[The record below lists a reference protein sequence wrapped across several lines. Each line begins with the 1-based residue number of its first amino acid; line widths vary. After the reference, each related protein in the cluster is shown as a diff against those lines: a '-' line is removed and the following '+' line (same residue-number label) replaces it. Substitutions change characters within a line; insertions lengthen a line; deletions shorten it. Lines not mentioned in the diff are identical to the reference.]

1 MSLVLDLD
9 ISRMRYLDDFSSE
22 ESFAIGSGTDDRQNF
37 IKQFALLQQHG
48 SMLVA
53 CFLLF

>member
-9 ISRMRYLDDFSSE
+9 ISKMRYLNDFSSE
-22 ESFAIGSGTDDRQNF
+22 ESFAIRSGTDDRQNF
-37 IKQFALLQQHG
+37 MHQFALFQQHG